1 MLRKK
6 HYHNS
11 CYVYVL
17 YTMSKQR
24 AIQEVS
30 LPMARR
36 KTRRTMFIISGA
48 TLTALALIAGAILV
62 TYQITINA
70 HGAIGS
76 ALTAP
81 ASGSANTIQ
90 ATTKNAAQQ
99 TTPVATANKA
109 APVQIPGNPTPA
121 NNGKT
126 NTQATQP
133 NTNTFVQPLKLY
145 GPQIQ
150 HKVAQG
156 LNISDRALATQLQA
170 GKHLKDIAQAQGISA
185 SITSGF
191 APAIQSGQLTQA
203 QVSSFVTQTQQNP
216 QMLEQTLSVAPPPPL
231 HW

>member
-1 MLRKK
+1 
-6 HYHNS
+6 
-11 CYVYVL
+11 
-17 YTMSKQR
+17 
-24 AIQEVS
+24 
-30 LPMARR
+30 MARR

-109 APVQIPGNPTPA
+109 TPVQISGNPTPA
-121 NNGKT
+121 NNGNT
-126 NTQATQP
+126 NTPATQP

-170 GKHLKDIAQAQGISA
+170 GKHLKDIAQTQGISA
-185 SITSGF
+185 TQLQTLISTSITSAF
-191 APAIQSGQLTQA
+191 APAVQSGQLTQA

-216 QMLEQTLSVAPPPPL
+216 QMLEQPLSVAPPPPL

>member
-1 MLRKK
+1 MLRKNTITTRAMYTCST
-6 HYHNS
+6 H
-11 CYVYVL
+11 VL

-62 TYQITINA
+62 TYQITINV
-70 HGAIGS
+70 HGA
-76 ALTAP
+76 P
-81 ASGSANTIQ
+81 DSANTIQ

-121 NNGKT
+121 NNGNT
-126 NTQATQP
+126 NAPATQP

-170 GKHLKDIAQAQGISA
+170 GKHLKDIAQARE
-185 SITSGF
+185 F
-191 APAIQSGQLTQA
+191 
-203 QVSSFVTQTQQNP
+203 
-216 QMLEQTLSVAPPPPL
+216 PL
-231 HW
+231 PNYKP